1 MSGIEGHGRFV
12 SACEDMIAAIDA
24 EVRKPDTADGDFERL
39 TYALH
44 CVRKGLRY
52 GRAASRLIAGDIG
65 VETFDEEVT
74 P

>member
-1 MSGIEGHGRFV
+1 MSGVEGHGRFV

-24 EVRKPDTADGDFERL
+24 EMRRDGVDDDVIS
-39 TYALH
+39 ALAYSLAM
-44 CVRKGLRY
+44 VKDGLRY

-65 VETFDEEVT
+65 IETFDEEVT